1 MQSKLLSKKV
11 LGSILALGALTVSS
25 TALANSGGYEDGS
38 HYVGNYSNGSNVILD
53 TKIDGIVY
61 GSRVLE
67 GTASNNTVTV
77 SADCKGVAGASVG
90 TGDVI
95 DNNVIINSGTT
106 GNVYGGRVETGNAT
120 GNSVTVNGGDVY
132 SAVGASVDFGNA
144 EGNSVVINADT
155 KISRVAGAI
164 VDEGNAVNNYVE
176 INSGEINNGYIY
188 GAKVETGNAEGNVI
202 VINDGSINSRVY
214 AARVENGDAV
224 NNVLIINGGTINAD
238 NGATNGTF
246 VHEGN
251 ARNNAVVINGG
262 EIHSSLDGSIVM
274 TFGNSTGN
282 SVTINDGEIYSYSI
296 TGGYVNNGNA
306 ENNNVTINDGA
317 ITNTQS
323 IKGGVVLQGNAT
335 GNSVVINGGKIV
347 KEQDERT
354 EIYGASVTKGNAEG
368 NAVIINGGEISFA
381 EIVGANV
388 RTGDALNNYVIVNG
402 GQIEYSPVYG
412 AKVETGNA
420 AGNMVVINNSS
431 TGDGVHGA
439 LITEKG
445 DAKDNTVIINGGS
458 ISGTVNGAGTDSD
471 NIVNVS
477 GNGVIF
483 NEGSVDYGSIN
494 GASIRY
500 GTAEGNYVIVNSD
513 KLTEQYLTGIHGAH
527 IIEEGTAVN
536 NLVIFNSDNTLTSSL
551 SGAYVNIGTVTG
563 NVAVVN
569 RGTITSEYEV
579 SGAYVVKGN
588 ADKNQVYINGG
599 NINTKVYGA
608 YADLGDALNNS
619 VVINGG
625 KVAGAVYGG
634 RTGEGNAEGNT
645 VIINGGSISGSICGG
660 CAEQGDTQNN
670 YVVINDGNASG
681 WIFGGYTAK
690 GDALNNQV
698 NINGGKITGTVYG
711 GYADEGKAEGNVI
724 TISGDADLSEATLI
738 AGAEGNNSGK
748 LLLSDNTAGENT
760 IRLNGW
766 SGSVAGISGTDVIE
780 INGSKLTKNGI
791 LHIKDT
797 GNTSLS
803 GTTVKVNSIA
813 GGQNLTT
820 GSEIEIITAEDKT
833 DLSGIKTE
841 VTENGILAGV
851 TGIANGE
858 ITTDADGNVIF
869 KVSEVQLQKQTAITT
884 ETRAAAAAMV
894 NQGSEVI
901 ADSISKLQ
909 YEDAGVS
916 TFATISGNNSKYKT
930 GSYVDINGWNGIVGA
945 AKTKVTNSGKLSYG
959 AFFENGSGNYNTYND
974 FNGNVLRGDG
984 NAVYN
989 GGGLL
994 LRHEKADGIYTEASV
1009 RAGLAKNEVSHA
1021 LAETSGAVHGFK
1033 TENAYYG
1040 AHVGIGKVI
1049 ELEKGKAWD
1058 IYGKY
1063 FYTHHEGDSVTI
1075 ANDNFDFDA
1084 INSSKLRLGARFS
1097 EQQSH
1102 KLSSYY
1108 GLAWDYEFSGE
1119 AGGTAAGH
1127 SLYAPSLEG
1136 STVIGELGFRYTPD
1150 KAGGWYF
1157 DAALKG
1163 YAGQQEGLSGSVQ
1176 AVYSF

>member
-25 TALANSGGYEDGS
+25 TALANSGGDFNLRGD
-38 HYVGNYSNGSNVILD
+38 YVGLYPNGSNVVID
-53 TKIDGIVY
+53 EKIEAAAY
-61 GSRVLE
+61 GSYADNGIL
-67 GTASNNTVTV
+67 SNNTVTV
-77 SADCKGVAGASVG
+77 SAGCMGVAGAEIVEK
-90 TGDVI
+90 GDTV
-95 DNNVIINSGTT
+95 NNSVIIEAGANISTSASGAKIK
-106 GNVYGGRVETGNAT
+106 EGNAT
-120 GNSVTVNGGDVY
+120 GNSVIMNGGT
-132 SAVGASVDFGNA
+132 VG
-144 EGNSVVINADT
+144 
-155 KISRVAGAI
+155 RV
-164 VDEGNAVNNYVE
+164 
-176 INSGEINNGYIY
+176 Y
-188 GAKVETGNAEGNVI
+188 GAKVETGNA
-202 VINDGSINSRVY
+202 S
-214 AARVENGDAV
+214 
-224 NNVLIINGGTINAD
+224 
-238 NGATNGTF
+238 
-246 VHEGN
+246 
-251 ARNNAVVINGG
+251 
-262 EIHSSLDGSIVM
+262 
-274 TFGNSTGN
+274 
-282 SVTINDGEIYSYSI
+282 
-296 TGGYVNNGNA
+296 
-306 ENNNVTINDGA
+306 
-317 ITNTQS
+317 
-323 IKGGVVLQGNAT
+323 
-335 GNSVVINGGKIV
+335 GNSVVINGGKISNNFGSIGQIV
-347 KEQDERT
+347 
-354 EIYGASVTKGNAEG
+354 GASVYEGDAVNNYVEISDKDFQDALVHGALVSNGNAE
-368 NAVIINGGEISFA
+368 
-381 EIVGANV
+381 
-388 RTGDALNNYVIVNG
+388 
-402 GQIEYSPVYG
+402 
-412 AKVETGNA
+412 
-420 AGNMVVINNSS
+420 GNMVVINNGTFSN
-431 TGDGVHGA
+431 GMHGA
-439 LITEKG
+439 FINVKG
-445 DAKDNTVIINGGS
+445 NAEGNTVIINGGS
-458 ISGTVNGAGTDSD
+458 IISGVVYGAAIDSGAEG
-471 NIVNVS
+471 NVK
-477 GNGVIF
+477 GNGVIL
-483 NEGSVDYGSIN
+483 NDGSVKSGSLYGAFTAN
-494 GASIRY
+494 GI
-500 GTAEGNYVIVNSD
+500 AEGNYVVINNVQPNSYFD
-513 KLTEQYLTGIHGAH
+513 
-527 IIEEGTAVN
+527 
-536 NLVIFNSDNTLTSSL
+536 
-551 SGAYVNIGTVTG
+551 
-563 NVAVVN
+563 
-569 RGTITSEYEV
+569 
-579 SGAYVVKGN
+579 
-588 ADKNQVYINGG
+588 
-599 NINTKVYGA
+599 VYGA

-619 VVINGG
+619 VVINGC

-645 VIINGGSISGSICGG
+645 VIINGGSISGSIYGG
-660 CAEQGDTQNN
+660 GAEQGDTQNN

-681 WIFGGYTAK
+681 WIFGGHTAK
-690 GDALNNQV
+690 GNALNNQV

-711 GYADEGKAEGNVI
+711 GYADEGKAKGNVI

-748 LLLSDNTAGENT
+748 LLLSENTAGENT

-780 INGSKLTKNGI
+780 INGSKLTDNGI
-791 LHIKDT
+791 LHIT
-797 GNTSLS
+797 GEGNTNLS

-820 GSEIEIITAEDKT
+820 DSEIEIITAEDKT

-869 KVSEVQLQKQTAITT
+869 KVSDVQLQKQTAITT

-945 AKTKVTNSGKLSYG
+945 AKTVAAGSGKLSYG

-974 FNGNVLRGDG
+974 FNGNILRGDG

-994 LRHEKADGIYTEASV
+994 MRYAKENGVYTEASV

-1021 LAETSGAVHGFK
+1021 LAETSGQAHGFK

-1040 AHVGIGKVI
+1040 AHIGIGKLI
-1049 ELEKGKAWD
+1049 KLEKGKAWD

-1084 INSSKLRLGARFS
+1084 IDSSRLRLGARFS

-1157 DAALKG
+1157 DASVKG

-1176 AVYSF
+1176 VVYSF